1 MRPAL
6 FQFFLV
12 HSFDRLE
19 LGLCEAEQFVQVD
32 WLRRTLTP
40 DGLFVR
46 THLGSPCAGRKPT
59 RYGKESS
66 NDPKLAGASIRGWR
80 WQVYPQAVLRR

>member
-19 LGLCEAEQFVQVD
+19 FGLGETEQFVQVD
-32 WLRRTLTP
+32 FRR
-40 DGLFVR
+40 GFAEQM
-46 THLGSPCAGRKPT
+46 AG
-59 RYGKESS
+59 EHQFSS
-66 NDPKLAGASIRGWR
+66 ILSS
-80 WQVYPQAVLRR
+80 Q